1 MKRIMN
7 YTDEAQALIKEK
19 MAQGGVIIDYEIM
32 WSILNELGEEIEK
45 IEELKQGY
53 DEKTVEIDGAEYL
66 ILTDEEAEE
75 KAREILEEFLEEE
88 GVGVVNLDLEY
99 YYDSRTLED
108 LAGEV
113 LEAFI
118 INTVEDLDEE
128 ELKEEMEIWGASS
141 KEELI
146 EKKIDDRDP
155 EEVLREIYTDEELVE
170 VMIEAGGIDIERLID
185 DIIWIDGRG
194 LILSDYD
201 SAEIE
206 IPVRDDELY
215 YIYRIR

>member
-66 ILTDEEAEE
+66 ILTDEEAEDR
-75 KAREILEEFLEEE
+75 AREILEEFLEEE

-118 INTVEDLDEE
+118 IDTVEDLDEE
-128 ELKEEMEIWGASS
+128 ELEEEMEIWGASS

-146 EKKIDDRDP
+146 EKKIDDRDA
-155 EEVLREIYTDEELVE
+155 EEVLKELYTDEELLE
-170 VMIEAGGIDIERLID
+170 VMMEADGIDIERLID

-194 LILSDYD
+194 IIISDYD
-201 SAEIE
+201 HSEIE

-215 YIYRIR
+215 YIYRIG